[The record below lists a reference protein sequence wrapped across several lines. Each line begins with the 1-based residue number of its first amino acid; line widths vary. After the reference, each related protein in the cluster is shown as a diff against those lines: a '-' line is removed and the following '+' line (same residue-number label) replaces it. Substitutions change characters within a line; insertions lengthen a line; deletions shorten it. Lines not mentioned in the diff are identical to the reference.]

1 MIKNIISVLIATSSI
16 ALSNTSLADQYNWS
30 GVTLGGGLGV
40 AQMKSTL
47 ENRTVGDQ
55 HYFTSYGDAVNFQ
68 SSPALGFANISLGI
82 QKQYSNFLIG
92 VDLDHSLSSF
102 EQSRQ
107 QIGLFDTND
116 FETKI
121 NNITSFSGKL
131 GYAFDNNLIYGKLG
145 MANVWKKYGK
155 YEFEVIELNRLCCID
170 DTPKNTESYF
180 ISKTIKWL
188 KNNTKIKTII
198 SYADPE
204 YNHSGIIYRATHFK
218 HIGFTSKG
226 KVIMHNGKKYHDK
239 TIRTK
244 NNGKL
249 KPYAERLKQALES
262 GDAFYKTTQ
271 SKNIYLYELR
281 NTRLRRNKESY
292 KI

>member
-1 MIKNIISVLIATSSI
+1 MRVLDFVVLPCERIEIKEFIETYHYSKSI
-16 ALSNTSLADQYNWS
+16 N
-30 GVTLGGGLGV
+30 GL
-40 AQMKSTL
+40 
-47 ENRTVGDQ
+47 
-55 HYFTSYGDAVNFQ
+55 H
-68 SSPALGFANISLGI
+68 
-82 QKQYSNFLIG
+82 
-92 VDLDHSLSSF
+92 SSF
-102 EQSRQ
+102 CFKL
-107 QIGLFDTND
+107 IHK
-116 FETKI
+116 TKI
-121 NNITSFSGKL
+121 IG
-131 GYAFDNNLIYGKLG
+131 ALIYGKLG

-226 KVIMHNGKKYHDK
+226 KVIIHNGKKYHDK